1 MFIDKWIYKSKKNWT
16 EHFMKNS
23 FVDDPND
30 LYNQCLL
37 FNFRVK
43 IAVFYEQTLYLT
55 TLKEML

>member
-1 MFIDKWIYKSKKNWT
+1 
-16 EHFMKNS
+16 MKNS
-23 FVDDPND
+23 FVDDQND

-55 TLKEML
+55 TLKEMLQSCNEIYMAGK